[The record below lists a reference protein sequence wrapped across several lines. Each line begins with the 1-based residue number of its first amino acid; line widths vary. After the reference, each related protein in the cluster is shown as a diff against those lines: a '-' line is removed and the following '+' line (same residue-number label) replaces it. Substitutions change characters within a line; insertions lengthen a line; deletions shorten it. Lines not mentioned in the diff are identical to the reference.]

1 MKKYKVL
8 IATPFL
14 SDKPI
19 RGYEAIALSILNDV
33 LEGGHQVDLISFC
46 SDGDR
51 KFNSNLF
58 EKRINK
64 LMLINISKFQRVVNL
79 FKSLFSG
86 DSIQISY
93 FKGSLSAESNIF
105 NYVRSEEY
113 DLMFS
118 LTIRTARFLIGHNFD
133 AYKVLHLIDPHIIN
147 YTKSIEWEN
156 SFMKLIYKYDYSKL
170 YKFEKK
176 VLQDFHLR
184 TLISD
189 EDINDM
195 SLIYGLNFEKL
206 SYGSS
211 KEFGNRNFLDFNKR
225 DKDMLVITGNMSYK
239 PNVVGI
245 EWFCTYVFPLLL
257 EHYPSIKLYLIGSNP
272 SKRLKKLE
280 NENIIITGFV
290 ENLTH
295 FLSKSFASI
304 CPVKHRIGV
313 QTKILEAFSQQLPVI
328 STSNS
333 NSGINALNFKEIL
346 IADNPAE
353 FLLQY
358 QYLLDQNNWE
368 TIAKNSYNLFQ
379 NRFNLKLN
387 VHNNNLEIF
396 DRIEAREVC

>member
-19 RGYEAIALSILNDV
+19 RGYEAIALAILNDIV
-33 LEGGHQVDLISFC
+33 EGGHQVDLISFC

-51 KFNSNLF
+51 MFNSNLF

-64 LMLINISKFQRVVNL
+64 LMLINISKFQRVFNL

-93 FKGSLSAESNIF
+93 FKGSLSAERNIC
-105 NYVRSEEY
+105 NYIRSEEY

-118 LTIRTARFLIGHNFD
+118 LTIRTARFLIGHNLD
-133 AYKVLHLIDPHIIN
+133 AYKVVHLIDPHIIN

-211 KEFGNRNFLDFNKR
+211 KEFRNRNFLDFNKR

-245 EWFCTYVFPLLL
+245 EWFCTSVFPLLL

-346 IADNPAE
+346 IADDPEE
-353 FLLQY
+353 FLFQY
-358 QYLLDQNNWE
+358 QYLLEQSNWE
-368 TIAKNSYNLFQ
+368 RIAKNSYNIFE
-379 NRFNLKLN
+379 NRFNLRLN
-387 VHNNNLEIF
+387 VHNSNLEIF